1 MGGIAVTDHASQ
13 VQRLAERF
21 EKDRLAWFQ
30 HLHENPEIALE
41 EVQTTAFIR
50 EKLEGMGI
58 EILELGLE
66 TGVVGLLR
74 GAGEGPCIG
83 LRADIDALRVKEQSN
98 CPFQS
103 KIEGK
108 MHACG
113 HDTHTTAL
121 LGAAQI
127 LSQMRDQINGSVKFL
142 FQPAEEINVGA
153 KKFIA
158 AGALENPRVD
168 ALFGAHNQPLLPT
181 GSVAVI
187 DGPIMAGVTRIDIR
201 IKGRGGHGGIP
212 QGNIDPV
219 VCAAAVIQGAQTI
232 VSRNV
237 SPVDSAVVS
246 ICHLLAGS
254 TDANNV
260 IPDEVTM
267 AGTVRFYR
275 PETEALIE
283 TRLRELVETIAKAY
297 GCTGELTFFHMI
309 DTTLNSHALA
319 PIAASAVEAAG
330 AKSIGVE
337 PSTGGEDFS
346 DYLPH
351 VPGFF
356 YWFGSRN
363 EEKGCR
369 WAWHNPHFRAD
380 EDSISVAAR
389 LYANTVFEAIEA
401 LKK

>member
-1 MGGIAVTDHASQ
+1 MTEFAARVSQ
-13 VQRLAERF
+13 LAQQF
-21 EKDRLAWFQ
+21 EADRLAWYQ
-30 HLHENPEIALE
+30 HLHENPEVALE

-58 EILELGLE
+58 EVLDLGLE

-83 LRADIDALRVKEQSN
+83 LRADIDALRVKEASN

-103 KIEGK
+103 KVEGK

-127 LSQMRDQINGSVKFL
+127 LSQMKDSINGSVKFL
-142 FQPAEEINVGA
+142 FQPAEEVNVGA
-153 KKFIA
+153 KKFVA
-158 AGALENPRVD
+158 AGALENPKVD
-168 ALFGAHNQPLLPT
+168 ALFGTHNQPLLPT
-181 GSVAVI
+181 GQVAVI

-246 ICHLLAGS
+246 ICHLHAGD
-254 TDANNV
+254 TNANNV

-267 AGTVRFYR
+267 AGTVRFYK

-283 TRLRELVETIAKAY
+283 KRLRELVETIAKAY
-297 GCTGELTFFHMI
+297 NCEGELTFFHMI
-309 DTTLNSHALA
+309 DVTLNNHALA
-319 PIAASAVEAAG
+319 DIAAASVEAAG
-330 AKSIGVE
+330 AKVAPAE

-363 EEKGCR
+363 EEKGCT

-389 LYANTVFEAIEA
+389 LYANTVFEAIAA

>member
-1 MGGIAVTDHASQ
+1 MTEIASEVL
-13 VQRLAERF
+13 RLSEQF
-21 EKDRLAWFQ
+21 EPDRLAWFQ

-41 EVQTTAFIR
+41 EVQTTAYIKGEL
-50 EKLEGMGI
+50 EKLGI
-58 EILELGLE
+58 EILDLGLE

-74 GAGEGPCIG
+74 GGSDGPCIG
-83 LRADIDALRVKEQSN
+83 LRADIDGLRVKEESN
-98 CPFQS
+98 CPYQS
-103 KIEGK
+103 KIEGM

-113 HDTHTTAL
+113 HDTHITGL

-127 LSQMRDQINGSVKFL
+127 LSQMRDKIQGSVKFL

-153 KKFIA
+153 KKMIA
-158 AGALENPRVD
+158 AGVLENPKVD

-181 GSVAVI
+181 GTVAVI
-187 DGPIMAGVTRIDIR
+187 DGPIMAGVARIDIR

-267 AGTVRFYR
+267 AGTVRFYK
-275 PETEALIE
+275 PEIEALIE
-283 TRLRELVETIAKAY
+283 KRLRELVETISTAY
-297 GCTGELTFFHMI
+297 GCTGELVFSHMI
-309 DTTLNSHALA
+309 DTTLNNHALA
-319 PIAASAVEAAG
+319 EIAAASVKAAG
-330 AKSIGVE
+330 GTATVIE

-346 DYLPH
+346 DYLSH

-356 YWFGSRN
+356 YWFGSGN
-363 EEKGCR
+363 EEKGCT

-389 LYANTVFEAIEA
+389 LYANSVFQAVQA
-401 LKK
+401 LKP

>member
-1 MGGIAVTDHASQ
+1 
-13 VQRLAERF
+13 
-21 EKDRLAWFQ
+21 
-30 HLHENPEIALE
+30 
-41 EVQTTAFIR
+41 
-50 EKLEGMGI
+50 
-58 EILELGLE
+58 
-66 TGVVGLLR
+66 
-74 GAGEGPCIG
+74 
-83 LRADIDALRVKEQSN
+83 
-98 CPFQS
+98 
-103 KIEGK
+103 
-108 MHACG
+108 
-113 HDTHTTAL
+113 
-121 LGAAQI
+121 
-127 LSQMRDQINGSVKFL
+127 
-142 FQPAEEINVGA
+142 
-153 KKFIA
+153 
-158 AGALENPRVD
+158 
-168 ALFGAHNQPLLPT
+168 
-181 GSVAVI
+181 
-187 DGPIMAGVTRIDIR
+187 
-201 IKGRGGHGGIP
+201 
-212 QGNIDPV
+212 
-219 VCAAAVIQGAQTI
+219 
-232 VSRNV
+232 
-237 SPVDSAVVS
+237 
-246 ICHLLAGS
+246 
-254 TDANNV
+254 
-260 IPDEVTM
+260 M

-330 AKSIGVE
+330 AESIGAE

>member
-1 MGGIAVTDHASQ
+1 METLRDQIR
-13 VQRLAERF
+13 RLADEF
-21 EKDRLAWFQ
+21 EPDRAAWFR
-30 HLHENPEIALE
+30 HLHENPEVALE
-41 EVQTTAFIR
+41 EVQTTAFLR
-50 EKLEGMGI
+50 AQLEAMGI
-58 EILELGLE
+58 EILDLNVD

-74 GAGEGPCIG
+74 GAEDGPCIG
-83 LRADIDALRVKEQSN
+83 LRADIDALRVKELSSS
-98 CPFQS
+98 PFHS
-103 KIEGK
+103 KVEGK

-113 HDTHTTAL
+113 HDTHMTAL

-127 LSQMRDQINGSVKFL
+127 LSRMRDQIHGSVKFL

-153 KKFIA
+153 KNFVK
-158 AGALENPRVD
+158 AGALDNPKVD
-168 ALFGAHNQPLLPT
+168 ALFGIHNSPEIPT

-187 DGPIMAGVTRIDIR
+187 DGPIMAGVTRIDIK
-201 IKGRGGHGGIP
+201 IQGQGGHGGIP
-212 QGNIDPV
+212 QRTIDPV

-237 SPVDSAVVS
+237 NPCDAAVVS

-260 IPDEVTM
+260 IPDTVNM
-267 AGTVRFYR
+267 AGTVRFYK
-275 PETEALIE
+275 PEIEALIE
-283 TRLRELVETIAKAY
+283 KRLREMVETIAKAY

-309 DTTLNSHALA
+309 DTTLNNHALA
-319 PIAASAVEAAG
+319 GIAAAAAETAG
-330 AKSIGVE
+330 AQIVAPD

-356 YWFGSRN
+356 YWVGVRN
-363 EEKGCR
+363 EEKDCT

-380 EDSISVAAR
+380 EAGITVAAR
-389 LYANTVFEAIEA
+389 LYAASALEAAAA
-401 LKK
+401 LKP

>member
-1 MGGIAVTDHASQ
+1 MTESAAQ
-13 VQRLAERF
+13 VRQLAERF
-21 EKDRLAWFQ
+21 EEDRLAWFR
-30 HLHENPEIALE
+30 HLHENPEVALE

-58 EILELGLE
+58 EILDLGLE

-74 GAGEGPCIG
+74 GAEEGPCIG
-83 LRADIDALRVKEQSN
+83 LRADIDALRVKEASS
-98 CPFQS
+98 CPFPS
-103 KIEGK
+103 RTEGK

-127 LSQMRDQINGSVKFL
+127 LSQMRNQIHGSVKFL

-153 KKFIA
+153 KRLVA

-168 ALFGAHNQPLLPT
+168 ALFGTHNTPLIPT

-187 DGPIMAGVTRIDIR
+187 DGPIMAGVTRIDIK
-201 IKGRGGHGGIP
+201 ITGQGGHGGIP

-219 VCAAAVIQGAQTI
+219 VCAAAVIQGVQTI

-246 ICHLLAGS
+246 ICHLLAGT

-260 IPDEVTM
+260 TPNEVTM
-267 AGTVRFYR
+267 AGTVRFYK
-275 PETEALIE
+275 PEVEALIE
-283 TRLRELVETIAKAY
+283 KRLRELVETIARAY

-309 DTTLNSHALA
+309 DVTLNNHALT
-319 PIAASAVEAAG
+319 PIAAAAVEAAG
-330 AKSIGVE
+330 AVINNPD

-363 EEKGCR
+363 EEKGCT

-380 EDSISVAAR
+380 EDCISVATR
-389 LYANTVFEAIEA
+389 LYANTVFEAIQA

>member
-1 MGGIAVTDHASQ
+1 
-13 VQRLAERF
+13 
-21 EKDRLAWFQ
+21 
-30 HLHENPEIALE
+30 
-41 EVQTTAFIR
+41 
-50 EKLEGMGI
+50 
-58 EILELGLE
+58 
-66 TGVVGLLR
+66 
-74 GAGEGPCIG
+74 
-83 LRADIDALRVKEQSN
+83 
-98 CPFQS
+98 
-103 KIEGK
+103 

-127 LSQMRDQINGSVKFL
+127 LSQMREQIHGSVKFL

-153 KKFIA
+153 KKLVA
-158 AGALENPRVD
+158 AGALENPKVD
-168 ALFGAHNQPLLPT
+168 ALFGTHNSPEIPT

-187 DGPIMAGVTRIDIR
+187 DGPIMAGVTRIDIK
-201 IKGRGGHGGIP
+201 ITGQGGHGGIP
-212 QGNIDPV
+212 QRNIDPV

-237 SPVDSAVVS
+237 SPLDSAVVS

-260 IPDEVTM
+260 IPNEVTM
-267 AGTVRFYR
+267 AGTVRFYK
-275 PETEALIE
+275 PEVEALIE
-283 TRLRELVETIAKAY
+283 KRLRELVETIAKAY

-309 DTTLNSHALA
+309 DTTLNNHTLA
-319 PIAASAVEAAG
+319 GIAAASAEAAG
-330 AKSIGVE
+330 AVISN
-337 PSTGGEDFS
+337 PDASTGGEDFS

-363 EEKGCR
+363 EEKGCT

-389 LYANTVFEAIEA
+389 LYANTVFEAIQA